1 MRAVKQNLEIDL
13 DNYSQ
18 KYVNRLS
25 TGCIVRKVFGFDW
38 NATLCE
44 GSVGAVGSQYVKM
57 FQSPH
62 SLLRLIMQKQSR
74 LNSPLLRVEAS
85 QW

>member
-44 GSVGAVGSQYVKM
+44 GSVGAVGSQYVKTVPVAPQP
-57 FQSPH
+57 FAANYAKAESPEFA
-62 SLLRLIMQKQSR
+62 I
-74 LNSPLLRVEAS
+74 VAS
-85 QW
+85 